1 MEFAITKPKLNFPD
15 LVQGAV
21 LPSLE
26 PDDKKKRFHRFP
38 VILFA
43 LLGGLLLHGAASAAA
58 ALNIQIAL
66 LSMEEERHIPL
77 SLLEPVIDDTGQ
89 MGAEQG
95 IRDNNTTGQFTGQ
108 SFTLVAAKIDSDA
121 SPLEAFV
128 KLHEQGVRLF
138 LVNLPADRLIEIA
151 DLPQAKESLLFNI
164 AARDDELR
172 TRLCR
177 PNLLHTIPSR
187 AMLADAL
194 AQYLTWKRWN
204 EWFLVIGRHPQDKAY
219 AEALKRAAKRFGHKI
234 VETREWTF
242 VPGARRTDSGH
253 TREQEEVNA
262 FTQVGDYDILI
273 VADERDEFG
282 EFLNYRSYLPRPV
295 GGSHGLSPAA
305 WSAVHEQW
313 GATQFQRRFHEKNGR
328 WMSDRDYSA
337 WLAVRT
343 IGEAATRTA
352 SDRAEQLKRYISSE
366 DFNLAAFKGRPV
378 TYRDWNGQLR
388 QPLLLTSPRLMISV
402 SPQKGFL
409 HQHTTL
415 DTLGFDRA
423 ESRCKKQQPG

>member
-1 MEFAITKPKLNFPD
+1 M
-15 LVQGAV
+15 
-21 LPSLE
+21 PSLE

-108 SFTLVAAKIDSDA
+108 SFTLVATKIDSDA

-366 DFNLAAFKGRPV
+366 DFNLAAFKG
-378 TYRDWNGQLR
+378 
-388 QPLLLTSPRLMISV
+388 
-402 SPQKGFL
+402 
-409 HQHTTL
+409 
-415 DTLGFDRA
+415 
-423 ESRCKKQQPG
+423 

>member
-1 MEFAITKPKLNFPD
+1 M
-15 LVQGAV
+15 
-21 LPSLE
+21 PSLE

-108 SFTLVAAKIDSDA
+108 SFTLVATKIDSDA

>member
-108 SFTLVAAKIDSDA
+108 SFTLVATKIDSDA